1 MGIGKM
7 IIGLALVLGGLW
19 ALVPDY
25 GLGLYRY
32 LWDVLLG
39 VVPVLVLFLG
49 AILVWIEWEEMKVKK
64 PKRRK

>member
-25 GLGLYRY
+25 GLGLYGY

-39 VVPVLVLFLG
+39 VVPALVVFLG
-49 AILVWIEWEEMKVKK
+49 AILVWIEWEEMRVEK
-64 PKRRK
+64 PKKKR